1 MGMGL
6 SLEAAATPLC
16 PAGHLPHKGGD
27 RMWHDL
33 PQITAAL
40 FAAKQT
46 SQNEAVAMP
55 PANLPP
61 CGGDARQGRG
71 GYATHAIDE
80 VAR

>member
-1 MGMGL
+1 
-6 SLEAAATPLC
+6 
-16 PAGHLPHKGGD
+16 
-27 RMWHDL
+27 MWHDL
-33 PQITAAL
+33 PKITTAL

-46 SQNEAVAMP
+46 GQNEAVAMP
-55 PANLPP
+55 RVDLPP